1 MKKLAVVLS
10 TVMVFAMVAPAVAAP
25 SISISGNLNSQV
37 TVDKSGA
44 SGGSQFKLNLGL
56 QAGDKTKAVMEFG
69 PNDQYQI
76 ADGNRI
82 MIPFETNPSVFN
94 ALNLGIKKAY
104 VQTTGAFWGNGPEI
118 TTTLG
123 DINVNEGQL
132 VGDLGNRRGVK
143 MEGIQMGPVSV
154 EGFYAWPG
162 GYSRMLNADDEHE
175 FGQVVNP
182 DLTTSWVKYGISN
195 TDQVGGAK
203 VDLNLNK
210 VQLGANV
217 IKSSTA
223 DRPEYA
229 VTGKVTPIDRL
240 AIDGFYAADAANNNA
255 YRVNASV
262 MNVLPTVNLYAG
274 YRGAST
280 AFAPMYAS
288 RADVNGSG
296 AVEEDDWATGKL
308 AAHDRR
314 TGYNVGLET
323 TQMGIHMRGDYD
335 NPKDQIK
342 LAADTEKAGFKL
354 AATTTLVSEKFDS
367 AEFSV
372 EKPMLLPGVD
382 LTAKYTAEM
391 DETSSLTHEITATAK
406 VNAIP
411 ALKDVTLEGTVDLDH
426 TAKVTDYEASVKYLA
441 PNGMELG
448 LSHSMTDG
456 TSATAGLNVAF

>member
-25 SISISGNLNSQV
+25 SISLSGNLNSQV

-44 SGGSQFKLNLGL
+44 SAGSQFKLNLGL

-69 PNDQYQI
+69 PNDQYSI
-76 ADGNRI
+76 VDGSRTG
-82 MIPFETNPSVFN
+82 IPFDTTPSV
-94 ALNLGIKKAY
+94 LSPLSLGIKKAY
-104 VQTTGAFWGNGPEI
+104 VQTTGPFWGNGPEI

-123 DINVNEGQL
+123 DISVNEGQQ

-143 MEGIQMGPVSV
+143 MEGIQLGPVSV

-162 GYSRMLNADDEHE
+162 GYSRMMNADDQHE
-175 FGQVVNP
+175 FAFDAIQNK
-182 DLTTSWVKYGISN
+182 WVKYGVSN
-195 TDQVGGAK
+195 TDQVGGVKA
-203 VDLNLNK
+203 DLNLNK

-217 IKSSTA
+217 IKSNAA

-274 YRGAST
+274 YRGGSS

-296 AVEEDDWATGKL
+296 AIEEDDWATGAL
-308 AAHDRR
+308 AATDRK
-314 TGYNVGLET
+314 TGYNVGVET

-335 NPKDQIK
+335 NPKDKIK

-367 AEFSV
+367 AEFSM
-372 EKPMLLPGVD
+372 EKPVILPGVD
-382 LTAKYTAEM
+382 LTAKYTADM
-391 DETSSLTHEITATAK
+391 DATSNLTHEITATAK

-411 ALKDVTLEGTVDLDH
+411 QLKDVTLEGTVDLDH
-426 TAKVTDYEASVKYLA
+426 TAKVTDYKASVKYLA
-441 PNGMELG
+441 PNGIELG